1 LAVSSG
7 GVTLSKD
14 TAGAFG
20 AFGYKIHFD
29 AGTNVVYGDEGHA
42 IDPTTGSPV
51 GNFNTSGLMAPDSTL
66 NKAFFLTG
74 LGSPTVTI
82 TSYDLKLFTKIDSL
96 TISGIIGKPLRLI
109 RWGQNGLAFN
119 TDGGQIVLIAGNFIR

>member
-1 LAVSSG
+1 
-7 GVTLSKD
+7 
-14 TAGAFG
+14 
-20 AFGYKIHFD
+20 
-29 AGTNVVYGDEGHA
+29 
-42 IDPTTGSPV
+42 
-51 GNFNTSGLMAPDSTL
+51 MDSTL

-74 LGSPTVTI
+74 LASPTVTI